1 MSMNDINK
9 HSKYVR
15 CQRTKIID
23 QTNSSMRQDL
33 VTGAQQMMMNIAC
46 PSITLEALNLVSTHS
61 WLYHQYLVCM
71 EVLSQFF
78 SSSVVVNIFVR
89 LRVVATSQGNSWSSF
104 KFQAP
109 MYVTIFFINV
119 Y

>member
-1 MSMNDINK
+1 MAKWLTENQASSNQEIK
-9 HSKYVR
+9 R
-15 CQRTKIID
+15 QII
-23 QTNSSMRQDL
+23 
-33 VTGAQQMMMNIAC
+33 
-46 PSITLEALNLVSTHS
+46 EALNLVSTHS

-71 EVLSQFF
+71 EVFSQFF
-78 SSSVVVNIFVR
+78 SSSVTVNIFVR

-109 MYVTIFFINV
+109 MYVTIFLINV